1 MLEDVPHAVHVV
13 LSWRY
18 GSTRGRGS
26 DRGGGGDDSS
36 SRYGE
41 FLTGSKAVKPHLSI
55 QGVFFLLLLFLTGMS
70 SVVK

>member
-26 DRGGGGDDSS
+26 DRGGGDDSS

-41 FLTGSKAVKPHLSI
+41 FLTGFKSGEAALVYT
-55 QGVFFLLLLFLTGMS
+55 GRFFLLLLFLTGMS